1 MCIYRDAHAYIL
13 AHIFMMFQM
22 VFFWKHVKRM
32 LYLREMVVGFGR
44 GKGERTISRV

>member
-22 VFFWKHVKRM
+22 VFFLEACEKD
-32 LYLREMVVGFGR
+32 VVFAGNG
-44 GKGERTISRV
+44 GGVW